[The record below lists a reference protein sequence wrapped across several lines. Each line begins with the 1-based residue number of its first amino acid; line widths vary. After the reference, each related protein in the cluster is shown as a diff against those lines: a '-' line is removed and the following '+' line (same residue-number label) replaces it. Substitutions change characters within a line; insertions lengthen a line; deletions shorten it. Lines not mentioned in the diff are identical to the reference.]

1 MSSVAIRKPK
11 HKTEDQ
17 NERKIYGVYNKSI
30 LETKVVL
37 AITEIG
43 KNIKPNLE
51 NKIASKVSGKCIAE
65 GFVKPSSIKV
75 LNYSSGTIAADRI
88 EYHVAFECMI
98 CMPVEGML
106 VECSVKTITK
116 AGIHAQIIDDEG
128 NMPVTVFIARD
139 HHHVDQRFQNVKES
153 DKIAARVIGVRYELN
168 DICIC
173 AIATLVHDIKADN
186 HRHNEKKPKI
196 RVLGGD
202 DSDDGDHDV

>member
-1 MSSVAIRKPK
+1 
-11 HKTEDQ
+11 
-17 NERKIYGVYNKSI
+17 
-30 LETKVVL
+30 
-37 AITEIG
+37 
-43 KNIKPNLE
+43 
-51 NKIASKVSGKCIAE
+51 
-65 GFVKPSSIKV
+65 
-75 LNYSSGTIAADRI
+75 
-88 EYHVAFECMI
+88 
-98 CMPVEGML
+98 
-106 VECSVKTITK
+106 
-116 AGIHAQIIDDEG
+116 
-128 NMPVTVFIARD
+128 MPVTVFIARD